1 MSDFVIELLKEIN
14 NYQDVEKKLFKEI
27 KNILNQDNNN
37 LSKKLHKN
45 LKKLNYYLEG
55 GEELTKDVIGSI
67 EKYINKKDD
76 EE

>member
-1 MSDFVIELLKEIN
+1 MSDLIIELLKEIK
-14 NYQDVEKKLFKEI
+14 NYQDAEKKLFKEI
-27 KNILNQDNNN
+27 KNILNQDNIN
-37 LSKKLHKN
+37 LSKKLHKH

-55 GEELTKDVIGSI
+55 GEELNKDVIVSI